1 MGGSNFGASGGP
13 VWDAPADA
21 PRARPE
27 ANFGTLCGRD
37 TGVLAEPARGT
48 FFGHVAC
55 HAQGGAH
62 LACLSGSFYLCRS
75 YAYNDNFWTDFHH
88 FCNVQ
93 REPRATMCNAPGGLE
108 NESEKWT
115 YFWVR
120 KMVQEIIILR
130 SICRAR
136 NLGKSGKVA
145 RIICF
150 SCMSFPCTR
159 PKVCYSFMKDGTRY
173 SQNQNRSRS

>member
-88 FCNVQ
+88 FCNAQ

-120 KMVQEIIILR
+120 KMVQEIPWRGQEVLFLDMYGYQWIYPEGIHG
-130 SICRAR
+130 SPWIEIAMGYPWVGARAR
-136 NLGKSGKVA
+136 AGALA
-145 RIICF
+145 RACL
-150 SCMSFPCTR
+150 SF
-159 PKVCYSFMKDGTRY
+159 
-173 SQNQNRSRS
+173 